1 MIADRIHKDHCHGQS
16 MIQYCLKTQT
26 RFLAV
31 AQKCYPLISKSAM
44 STCWLWN
51 MYPWSCVWL
60 FSYKMYW
67 VIIEQSKLE
76 LWCVPRKIPQ
86 GCPVQFTLIWSWWG
100 EQTWIVLNI
109 QCVFWNA
116 RFSFLAHPSCTSF
129 DVNSINSR
137 CLSVQIKTKWVTKKT
152 MQEMPD
158 TKDCEMWVNGC
169 PLGIS
174 VPWCFLKSKWCLIM
188 FFFRSLHHP
197 LTVET
202 SSNSFSIR

>member
-1 MIADRIHKDHCHGQS
+1 MICTGHPTLSRSEYDTVLFKDSNSFFGCGPMLPS
-16 MIQYCLKTQT
+16 DLW
-26 RFLAV
+26 R
-31 AQKCYPLISKSAM
+31 AM

-60 FSYKMYW
+60 FSYKTYW

-129 DVNSINSR
+129 DVNSINSTQVCTNQNHVSDKENDAGNAR
-137 CLSVQIKTKWVTKKT
+137 HQGLWDVSQWLS
-152 MQEMPD
+152 
-158 TKDCEMWVNGC
+158 
-169 PLGIS
+169 LGYFGAL
-174 VPWCFLKSKWCLIM
+174 V
-188 FFFRSLHHP
+188 
-197 LTVET
+197 
-202 SSNSFSIR
+202 FSQV

>member
-1 MIADRIHKDHCHGQS
+1 MIQNDQTLGAALSLVQCGKIVPKDLRVSLTSGVMTSMIADRIHKDHCHGQS

-137 CLSVQIKTKWVTKKT
+137 CLSVQI
-152 MQEMPD
+152 
-158 TKDCEMWVNGC
+158 
-169 PLGIS
+169 
-174 VPWCFLKSKWCLIM
+174 
-188 FFFRSLHHP
+188 
-197 LTVET
+197 
-202 SSNSFSIR
+202 